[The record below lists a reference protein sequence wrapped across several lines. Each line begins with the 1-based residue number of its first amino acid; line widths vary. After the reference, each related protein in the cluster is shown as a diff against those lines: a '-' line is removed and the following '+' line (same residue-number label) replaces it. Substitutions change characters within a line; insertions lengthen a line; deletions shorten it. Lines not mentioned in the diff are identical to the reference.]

1 MMVGYRGS
9 SVGDIVGG
17 KFCVG
22 DGIGIGEKEY
32 SFLEIE
38 FRRNR

>member
-1 MMVGYRGS
+1 MVGYRGS

-17 KFCVG
+17 KFCAG
-22 DGIGIGEKEY
+22 DGIDIEEKKY
-32 SFLEIE
+32 SLLEIE

>member
-22 DGIGIGEKEY
+22 DEIGIREKEY

-38 FRRNR
+38 FRSNC

>member
-1 MMVGYRGS
+1 MVGYRGS
-9 SVGDIVGG
+9 SVGDIIGG

-22 DGIGIGEKEY
+22 DGIGIGEKEF
-32 SFLEIE
+32 FLEIE